1 MKRTAK
7 TVEENFV
14 GLFRRTEKIIVNSGG
29 RTLQYLRHLSRSE
42 IQEAH
47 IMTDG
52 FARTATGLAD
62 QRAGEQSVT
71 MRDALIVGRL

>member
-7 TVEENFV
+7 TVEENFAR
-14 GLFRRTEKIIVNSGG
+14 LFRLAEKIIVNSGG
-29 RTLQYLRHLSRSE
+29 QTLQYPLHLSRSE

-47 IMTDG
+47 IMIDG
-52 FARTATGLAD
+52 FARTAAGLAD

-71 MRDALIVGRL
+71 MRDVLIVGRL